1 MKIAVGSCVLLAILA
16 GSLAMAGNNPR
27 VAVTVHV
34 MAHASKRTCSS
45 GLPSI
50 GGCDDVTTTEF
61 SADADCFP
69 VFYELSEYLGCEYGL
84 TWPGTYSCIFTSCSD
99 FVIGEIVNPGDGIAH
114 TWTSCQSGP
123 VAIPGWARIYE
134 PAGGR
139 VCVVP
144 DPATGEIYVL
154 DCSDGLDGPD
164 EAPACAGIAGRPGD
178 EPCGGNRPPTEE
190 GTWGEIKTMFD

>member
-1 MKIAVGSCVLLAILA
+1 MKFAIASCVLLAILA
-16 GSLAMAGNNPR
+16 GSLAMAGNNAR
-27 VAVTVHV
+27 VAVSVHV

-50 GGCDDVTTTEF
+50 SRCDDINTTEP

-69 VFYELSEYLGCEYGL
+69 VFYDISEYLGCEYGL
-84 TWPGTYSCIFTSCSD
+84 TWPGTYTCTFTSCSD
-99 FVIGEIVNPGDGIAH
+99 LVIGEIIDPGDGIAH
-114 TWTSCQSGP
+114 TWLSCQSGN

-144 DPATGEIYVL
+144 APASGEIYVL
-154 DCSDGLDGPD
+154 DCSQGLDGPD
-164 EAPACAGIAGRPGD
+164 ETPSCAGIAGRAGD
-178 EPCGGNRPPTEE
+178 HPCGDQPPTQE

>member
-1 MKIAVGSCVLLAILA
+1 MKIAIASCMLFAVLAANLAT
-16 GSLAMAGNNPR
+16 AGNNPN

-34 MAHASKRTCSS
+34 MAHASKRSCSS

-50 GGCDDVTTTEF
+50 DRCDDLKTTV
-61 SADADCFP
+61 SSVDADCFP
-69 VFYELSEYLGCEYGL
+69 VFYELSEYLGCQYGL
-84 TWPGTYSCIFTSCSD
+84 TWPGTYTCTFTSCSD
-99 FVIGEIVNPGDGIAH
+99 LVIGEIINPGDGIAH
-114 TWTSCQSGP
+114 TWTSCQSGR

-144 DPATGEIYVL
+144 DPETGEIFVL
-154 DCSDGLDGPD
+154 DCGEGLDSPL
-164 EAPACAGIAGRPGD
+164 ETPACAGIAGRPGD
-178 EPCGGNRPPTEE
+178 EPCGNQPPTEE